1 MKCPAGSCGLA
12 ILIFMDSKE
21 SLIQHCGRQ
30 AGNAPLSQ
38 SKQRRAYIL
47 WLALNYNSLLS
58 FADTFVWI

>member
-12 ILIFMDSKE
+12 ILTFMDSKE

-38 SKQRRAYIL
+38 SKQAKHPYSVASSRRRRRIA
-47 WLALNYNSLLS
+47 
-58 FADTFVWI
+58 

>member
-1 MKCPAGSCGLA
+1 MA

-38 SKQRRAYIL
+38 SKQAKHPYSAASSRRRRIA
-47 WLALNYNSLLS
+47 
-58 FADTFVWI
+58 